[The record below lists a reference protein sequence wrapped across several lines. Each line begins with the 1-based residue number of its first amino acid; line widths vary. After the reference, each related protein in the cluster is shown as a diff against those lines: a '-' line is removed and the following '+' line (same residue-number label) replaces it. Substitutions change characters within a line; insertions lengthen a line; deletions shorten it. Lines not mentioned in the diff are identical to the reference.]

1 MPLRHVVEEGEGLSK
16 IAEQYGLS
24 PVTIWDDPG
33 NASLRELRDDPN
45 VLLPGDALVIPDK
58 RLGVVPCATGR
69 RHRFR
74 RIGVPALYELRLLDA
89 EDAPRAGL
97 PYTLTVKDI
106 VKEGTTDDTGMVRQ
120 WLPCATRTAR
130 LTVGSG
136 EDAEAYELDFALRPL
151 LDVRGAQQRLR
162 NLGFACPDD
171 GDPGGATQTAI
182 AAFQASAGLTPSG
195 TLDDDTKAALLR
207 LHDRQ

>member
-1 MPLRHVVEEGEGLSK
+1 VPLRHVVEVGEGLSR

-33 NASLRELRDDPN
+33 NASLREVRADPN

-58 RLGVVPCATGR
+58 RPGVAVCATGK

-74 RIGVPALYELRLLDA
+74 RVGVPALYELRLLDDQ
-89 EDAPRAGL
+89 DAPRAGL
-97 PYTLTVKDI
+97 PYKLTVGDV
-106 VKEGTTDDTGMVRQ
+106 VKEGTTDDAGMVRQ
-120 WLPCATRTAR
+120 WLPCATRAAR

-136 EDAEAYELDFALRPL
+136 QDAEEYELEFTLRPV
-151 LDVRGAQQRLR
+151 LDLQGAQQRLR
-162 NLGFACPDD
+162 NLGF
-171 GDPGGATQTAI
+171 GDSEEGIT
-182 AAFQASAGLTPSG
+182 AFQEWAGLTRNG

-207 LHDRQ
+207 LHDQAG